1 MLRVTSGTLRGF
13 KLDVPNVE
21 AVRPPLEMARQ
32 AVFNI
37 LGQDMEGLRVLDIFA
52 GSGIMGIEAMSRGA
66 ASALFVEK
74 DRAAV
79 ACMMR
84 NLEKTKTLDCARV
97 ITADAYQP
105 KRFLKAGDEF
115 DLVFLDPPF
124 AVFADAESRARL
136 NTLVDALLSSPSLA
150 PGATVILRMPRAAH
164 LEPLASLAAVDDDR
178 SYGHSRI
185 LFLRRAAP
193 PGEAST
199 DATQGD
205 GGR

>member
-1 MLRVTSGTLRGF
+1 
-13 KLDVPNVE
+13 
-21 AVRPPLEMARQ
+21 
-32 AVFNI
+32 
-37 LGQDMEGLRVLDIFA
+37 
-52 GSGIMGIEAMSRGA
+52 MSRGA
-66 ASALFVEK
+66 ESALFVEK

-84 NLEKTKTLDCARV
+84 NIEKTRTLDRARV

-105 KRFLKAGDEF
+105 KRFLKAGGEF

-124 AVFADAESRARL
+124 AVFAAAESRVRL
-136 NTLVDALLSSPSLA
+136 NTLIDALLSSPALV
-150 PGATVILRMPRAAH
+150 PDATVVLRMPRAAH

-193 PGEAST
+193 SGEPPAGGTPPGGTPPGQTPPDGTPPGGTPPEAT
-199 DATQGD
+199 EGD